1 MVPSGALAAAL
12 SPARAGA
19 QAGGSSPTGWPV
31 VLIGLAM
38 GGVGAVVL
46 AGSVTDLVGID
57 LLPLVLLTALVVAA
71 RARTLPVYGRST
83 YSISTVPVLTAAIL
97 LGAAGAVVV
106 ALASGLA
113 NAFFRRLPWY
123 KALFNC
129 GNYVLAASIAAT
141 VFHAAG
147 ARLAPDNLPFLLTLA
162 IGTGLI
168 HYTHML
174 LTAVAIAVE
183 HRTSPLRAWTEE
195 FAWLWPQ
202 YAVLGVLAV
211 LLALAYQQFG
221 LAGAAAFVAPPVLM
235 LYNAK
240 QYIDRTTDSVR
251 QLRGLNDELLALNGD
266 LARAIQQREAAEEE
280 NARLAHEAA
289 RAAALE
295 ELSLLKSRFIS
306 VASHEL
312 RTPLTAVVGY
322 ADLVLG
328 DTPKDDPRYP
338 MLVTTQRCARQLA
351 GLVDNL
357 LDASRI
363 EAGQMSVQPSV
374 VDLEATVAAVLEVVR
389 GGAPKHSLVG
399 AVGTGARWVLADPDR
414 LRQIL
419 MNLVGN
425 AVKYSPAGGQIL
437 VAARPG
443 PDGWLDLSVSDQ
455 GLGIPTA
462 ELDRIFD
469 PYQRVNSTATRR
481 IKGTGLGLFIVRHLV
496 ELHGGTIRV
505 ESAVGRGSTFAVA
518 LPSAHPPDSGLKTSI
533 GVDHAVTAG

>member
-1 MVPSGALAAAL
+1 MAAPPAARPGVQSASTSPLGGA
-12 SPARAGA
+12 
-19 QAGGSSPTGWPV
+19 TGLV
-31 VLIGLAM
+31 GLAM
-38 GGVGAVVL
+38 GAVGGLIL
-46 AGSVTDLVGID
+46 AGSLPALAHVDLA
-57 LLPLVLLTALVVAA
+57 PLVLLTALVVAA
-71 RARTLPVYGRST
+71 RAQTVPVYGRAS
-83 YSISTVPVLTAAIL
+83 YSISTVPVLAAGML
-97 LGAAGAVVV
+97 LGVAGGVVV

-113 NAFFRRLPWY
+113 HALFRRLPWY

-129 GNYVLAASIAAT
+129 GNYVLAASLAAT

-147 ARLAPDNLPFLLTLA
+147 ARLASNNLPFLLALA
-162 IGTGLI
+162 VATGLI

-202 YAVLGVLAV
+202 WVVLGVLAV
-211 LLALAYQQFG
+211 LLALAYHEFG

-235 LYNAK
+235 LYTAK
-240 QYIDRTTDSVR
+240 QYVDHTTDSVR
-251 QLRGLNDELLALNGD
+251 QLRGLNDELLALNDD
-266 LARAIQQREAAEEE
+266 LARAIRQREATEEE

-295 ELSLLKSRFIS
+295 ELSHLKSRFIS

-322 ADLVLG
+322 ADLVLA
-328 DTPKDDPRYP
+328 DTDKDDPRYA
-338 MLVTTQRCARQLA
+338 MLATTQRCARQLA

-363 EAGQMSVQPSV
+363 EAGQLSVQPTT
-374 VDLEATVAAVLEVVR
+374 VDLEAAVAAVLEVVR
-389 GGAPKHSLVG
+389 GSATKHTLVA
-399 AVGTGARWVLADPDR
+399 AVGSGARWVCADPDR

-425 AVKYSPAGGQIL
+425 AVKYSPAGGQVL
-437 VAARPG
+437 VAARPS
-443 PDGWLDLSVSDQ
+443 PDGSIELSVSDQ
-455 GLGIPTA
+455 GLGIPA
-462 ELDRIFD
+462 DEVDRIFD

-481 IKGTGLGLFIVRHLV
+481 IKGTGLGLYIVRHLV

-505 ESAVGRGSTFAVA
+505 ESAVGRGSTFSVA
-518 LPSAHPPDSGLKTSI
+518 LPSAPSPD
-533 GVDHAVTAG
+533 AGAKNP

>member
-1 MVPSGALAAAL
+1 MVTSSTVAPTPPAARVGAPRSGAISAL
-12 SPARAGA
+12 GGA
-19 QAGGSSPTGWPV
+19 TGLV
-31 VLIGLAM
+31 GLAM
-38 GGVGAVVL
+38 GAVGGLILV
-46 AGSVTDLVGID
+46 GSLPALGRLDLV
-57 LLPLVLLTALVVAA
+57 PLVLLTALVVAA
-71 RARTLPVYGRST
+71 RAQTLPVYGRAS
-83 YSISTVPVLTAAIL
+83 YSISTVPVLAAGML
-97 LGAAGAVVV
+97 LGAPGGVVV

-113 NAFFRRLPWY
+113 LALFRRLPWY

-129 GNYVLAASIAAT
+129 GNYVLAASVAAT
-141 VFHAAG
+141 LFHAAG
-147 ARLAPDNLPFLLTLA
+147 ARMAPDNLPFLLVLA
-162 IGTGLI
+162 VATGLI

-183 HRTSPLRAWTEE
+183 HRISPLRAWTEE

-202 YAVLGVLAV
+202 YAVLGVLSV
-211 LLALAYQQFG
+211 LLALAYHEFG

-240 QYIDRTTDSVR
+240 QYVEHTTDSVR
-251 QLRGLNDELLALNGD
+251 QLRGLNDELLTLNGD
-266 LARAIQQREAAEEE
+266 LARAIEQREATEEE

-295 ELSLLKSRFIS
+295 ELSRLKSRFIS

-322 ADLVLG
+322 ADLVLS
-328 DTPKDDPRYP
+328 DTPKDDPRHA
-338 MLVTTQRCARQLA
+338 MLTTAQRCARQLA

-363 EAGQMSVQPSV
+363 EAGQLSVHPTS
-374 VDLEATVAAVLEVVR
+374 VDLDAVVAAVLEVVR
-389 GGAPKHSLVG
+389 VGAPKHTLIA
-399 AVGTGARWVLADPDR
+399 AVGGARWVRADPDR

-425 AVKYSPAGGQIL
+425 AVKYSPAGGQVL

-443 PDGWLDLSVSDQ
+443 ADGQVELSVSDQ
-455 GLGIPTA
+455 GLGIPA
-462 ELDRIFD
+462 DELDRIFD
-469 PYQRVNSTATRR
+469 PYQRVSSTATRR
-481 IKGTGLGLFIVRHLV
+481 IKGTGLGLFIVRNLV

-505 ESAVGRGSTFAVA
+505 ESVVGRGSTFAVS
-518 LPSAHPPDSGLKTSI
+518 LPSAPPAD
-533 GVDHAVTAG
+533 AGTNNP